1 MLFTPSFKRRHRH
14 PRESGD
20 LQTLAL
26 YLILTLTMAL
36 TPQPTQADYQS
47 GLDAYNA
54 ARYTTALDNWK
65 AVTKQ
70 PPGEINPAIYAETH
84 YAIGMLYWLGQGVA
98 PDWDEASKWLHKAAE
113 LGNAG
118 AQGKLGFMYTEG
130 ITVEKD
136 HDQAFQW
143 FSKAARQGDVDGQ
156 YNLGIFYLNGWGT
169 EQDTTMAAQYLA
181 AASAQGD
188 EAAEA
193 ALQGL
198 LLTAQSGDSRFRGND
213 GDKGNDVGVASG
225 DSRFRG
231 NDGDKGNDVTWILT
245 QNPNH
250 YTIQVIGLSKKSSL
264 ENLIKGHD
272 NLAPFATYTLQR
284 NNKPLHLLI
293 QGVYPNVEDA
303 RKAKANFPKSIQ
315 KPKELWIRKFEKIQ
329 ELIE

>member
-1 MLFTPSFKRRHRH
+1 MLFVLLF
-14 PRESGD
+14 
-20 LQTLAL
+20 LVLLA
-26 YLILTLTMAL
+26 
-36 TPQPTQADYQS
+36 QPIQADYQS

-65 AVTKQ
+65 AVAEQSPSEVNT
-70 PPGEINPAIYAETH
+70 AIYAETH

-98 PDWDEASKWLHKAAE
+98 PDWDEAAKWLRKAAE

-143 FSKAARQGDVDGQ
+143 FSKAAKQGDVDGQ

-169 EQDTTMAAQYLA
+169 EQDKTLAAQYLA

-188 EAAEA
+188 EGAEA

-198 LLTAQSGDSRFRGND
+198 LPMSGQSLTGPGPSIF
-213 GDKGNDVGVASG
+213 
-225 DSRFRG
+225 FPT
-231 NDGDKGNDVTWILT
+231 TWIKS

-250 YTIQVIGLSKKSSL
+250 YTIQVIGLSKKTSL
-264 ENLIKGHD
+264 ENLIKGHE

-315 KPKELWIRKFEKIQ
+315 KPKDIWIRKFEKIQ
-329 ELIE
+329 ELIK